1 MLRGLF
7 LAAVFSVGFLACVGL
22 WAGGKEI
29 KVACVGDSITEGFG
43 IPDAQR
49 KELSWPSVLQKILG
63 DKYEVLNLGV
73 CGNILVR
80 DRNSS
85 WNLSAR
91 AKELPKFKPDIIIMM
106 LGTNDSQKKA
116 WVSEERFESDLRK
129 YIAEFRKINRKVKIY
144 ICFPPPSFAGRQLKM
159 SGDSYS
165 SAFYKKTIIPILQKV
180 AKEEKIPTID
190 VFNQFKRHPEYF
202 ADGLHPNIK
211 GADAI
216 GKFIA
221 AQILKDAKKKRH

>member
-49 KELSWPSVLQKILG
+49 KELCWPSILQKTLG

-80 DRNSS
+80 DRNAS
-85 WNLSAR
+85 WNLSGR
-91 AKELPKFKPDIIIMM
+91 AKQLPKFKPDIIVMM

-116 WVSEERFESDLRK
+116 WVSKERFESDLKK
-129 YIAEFRKINRKVKIY
+129 YLAEFRKINRKVKIY
-144 ICFPPPSFAGRQLKM
+144 ICYPPPSFAGQQLKM

-165 SAFYKKTIIPILQKV
+165 SAFYKKTIIPILKKV

-190 VFNQFKRHPEYF
+190 VFNQFKKHPEYF

-211 GADAI
+211 GAAEI
-216 GKFIA
+216 AKFIA
-221 AQILKDAKKKRH
+221 SKIQKDAKKSK

>member
-1 MLRGLF
+1 MFRKTLLIVA
-7 LAAVFSVGFLACVGL
+7 LSVGFLGCAGL
-22 WAGGKEI
+22 WAGGRKI

-49 KELSWPSVLQKILG
+49 KEFCWPSVLQKTLG

-80 DRNSS
+80 DRNAS
-85 WNLSAR
+85 WNLSGR
-91 AKELPKFKPDIIIMM
+91 AKQLPKFKPDIIVMM

-116 WVSEERFESDLRK
+116 WVSKERFESDLKK
-129 YIAEFRKINRKVKIY
+129 YLEEFRKINRKVKIY
-144 ICFPPPSFAGRQLKM
+144 ICYPPPSFAGQQLKM

-165 SAFYKKTIIPILQKV
+165 SAFYKKTIIPILKKV

-190 VFNQFKRHPEYF
+190 VFNQFKKHPEYF

-211 GADAI
+211 GAAEI
-216 GKFIA
+216 AKFIA
-221 AQILKDAKKKRH
+221 AQLQKDAKKKKR